1 MLRGIRQASS
11 TWLGRIVMGAVMT
24 LLAAIFALWGINDIF
39 RGFGRSYL
47 AKIGDV
53 EISADDFS
61 QTYNERLQQLS
72 QQIGHPLTADQA
84 NAIGLPAQVLGQMV
98 AEAGLDQLA
107 HRMRLG
113 VPTADLV
120 QQVLH
125 DPHFQTPTGQFDRA
139 TFENF
144 LQTIGYSEQRFF
156 AEQARVVPRRELT
169 QAVSGGVIVPNAYL
183 DAVNQF
189 QNQERSIDYVVLGPQ
204 QAGDIPAPTPEE
216 LSKYFDA
223 RKILFRAPEYRKV
236 VTVTVTPQE
245 LAKTIEVSDADV
257 QKNYQ
262 QNLKNYSTPERR
274 HVEQIVFPNMA
285 EAQAASQRIKSG
297 TSFAALAAERK
308 LKPSDIDLGIVA
320 KTDIVDPKVAD
331 AAFSL
336 KAGEVS
342 PPVAGR
348 FGAVIVTVLQIEP
361 AQTKPLAVVAPF
373 IRNDIALDRAKT
385 QVQDVH
391 DKIEDARA
399 GGATLQEAAD
409 KLHLPAVTVDVDR
422 SGRDPSG
429 KLVSNSLTD
438 SGGVISAAFNN
449 DVGVDTYPIETA
461 GGYVWYEVEG
471 VTPARDRTL
480 DEVKSE
486 VEQNWRDDQIAKRLQ
501 TKAADLLDKA
511 ENGNPFDALAAGA
524 GVKVE
529 KASGL
534 KRGIAPPPAI
544 SAKTVDAAFHTAK
557 GAFGSSVGDKPTAW
571 FVFRVTDVKTPALDP
586 NSADGK
592 KLEQLLQSGMSN
604 DLFSQ
609 YVGWFESELGTNVDQ
624 AALAQA
630 VGNGAPDN
638 Q

>member
-53 EISADDFS
+53 EISADQFS

-84 NAIGLPAQVLGQMV
+84 NALGLPAQVLGQMV

-125 DPHFQTPTGQFDRA
+125 DPHFQTPSGQFDRA

-144 LQTIGYSEQRFF
+144 LQSIGYSEQRFF
-156 AEQARVVPRRELT
+156 DEQARDVPRRELT
-169 QAVSGGVIVPNAYL
+169 QAISGNIAVPQAYL
-183 DAVNQF
+183 DAINQF
-189 QNQERSIDYVVLGPQ
+189 QNQQRSIDYVALGPQ
-204 QAGDIPAPTPEE
+204 QAGDIPAPTSEE
-216 LSKYFDA
+216 LSKYFDE

-257 QKNYQ
+257 QKNYE

-285 EAQAASQRIKSG
+285 EAQAASERIKSG

-308 LKPSDIDLGIVA
+308 LKPSDIDLGTVA
-320 KTDIVDPKVAD
+320 KAGIVDPKVAD

-342 PPVAGR
+342 APIQGQ
-348 FGAVIVTVLQIEP
+348 FGAVLVTVLQIEP
-361 AQTKPLAVVAPF
+361 AETKTLSVVAPF
-373 IRNDIALDRAKT
+373 IRNDIALERAKT

-399 GGATLQEAAD
+399 GGSTLQEAAD
-409 KLHLPAVTVDVDR
+409 TLHLPAVTVDVDR

-429 KLVSNSLTD
+429 KLVTNLTD
-438 SGGVISAAFNN
+438 AGDVVSAAFNN
-449 DVGVDTYPIETA
+449 DVGVDTYPIETG

-480 DEVKSE
+480 DEVKGE
-486 VEQNWRDDQIAKRLQ
+486 VEQRWRDDQIAKRLQ

-511 ENGNPFDALAAGA
+511 KNGNPFDALASGA
-524 GVKVE
+524 GVKVQ

-534 KRGIAPPPAI
+534 KRGVTPPPGI
-544 SAKTVDAAFHTAK
+544 SAKAVDAVFHTAK
-557 GAFGSSVGDKPTAW
+557 DAFGSSVGDKPTEW
-571 FVFRVTDVKTPALDP
+571 FVFRVTDVKTPKLDP
-586 NSADGK
+586 NSPDGK
-592 KLEQLLQSGMSN
+592 KLEQLLQTGMTN

-609 YVGWFESELGTNVDQ
+609 YVGWFENELGTTINQ
-624 AALAQA
+624 EALAQA
-630 VGNGAPDN
+630 VGNSAPDD

>member
-53 EISADDFS
+53 EISADQFS
-61 QTYNERLQQLS
+61 QTYNDRLQQLS
-72 QQIGHPLTADQA
+72 RQVGHPVTADQA
-84 NAIGLPAQVLGQMV
+84 NAAGLPAQVLGQMV

-107 HRMRLG
+107 RRMRLG
-113 VPTADLV
+113 VPTAELV

-139 TFENF
+139 TFQNF

-156 AEQARVVPRRELT
+156 AEQARDVPRRELT
-169 QAVSGGVIVPNAYL
+169 QTVSGNVPVPQAYL
-183 DAVNQF
+183 DAINQF
-189 QNQERSIDYVVLGPQ
+189 QNQQRSIDYVVLGPQ

-216 LSKYFDA
+216 LSKYFDD
-223 RKILFRAPEYRKV
+223 RKILFRAPEYRKL

-257 QKNYQ
+257 QKNYE
-262 QNLKNYSTPERR
+262 QNLKNYVTPERR

-285 EAQAASQRIKSG
+285 EAQAASERIKSG
-297 TSFAALAAERK
+297 TSFAALAAERG
-308 LKPSDIDLGIVA
+308 LKTNDFDLGTIA
-320 KTDIVDPKVAD
+320 KAALVDPKVAD

-342 PPVAGR
+342 PPIEGR
-348 FGAVIVTVLQIEP
+348 FGVVIVTVLQIEP
-361 AQTKPLAVVAPF
+361 GETKPLAVVAPF
-373 IRNDIALDRAKT
+373 IRNDIALERAKT

-399 GGATLQEAAD
+399 GGSTLQEAAD
-409 KLHLPAVTVDVDR
+409 KLHLPAVTLDVDR

-429 KLVSNSLTD
+429 KPVTMAD
-438 SGGVISAAFNN
+438 AGDVINAAFNN
-449 DVGVDTYPIETA
+449 DVGVDTYPIETG
-461 GGYVWYEVEG
+461 GGYVWYEVQG

-480 DEVKSE
+480 DEVKGE
-486 VEQNWRDDQIAKRLQ
+486 VEQRWRDDQIAKRLES
-501 TKAADLLDKA
+501 KAADLLDKA
-511 ENGNPFDALAAGA
+511 KNGNSFDALAASV

-529 KASGL
+529 RATGL
-534 KRGIAPPPAI
+534 KRGTTPPPGI
-544 SAKTVDAAFHTAK
+544 SAKAVDAVFQTAK
-557 GAFGSSVGDKPTAW
+557 DAFGSSVGDKPTEW
-571 FVFRVTDVKTPALDP
+571 FVFRVTDVNTPPLDP
-586 NSADGK
+586 KSTDGK
-592 KLEQLLQSGMSN
+592 KLEQLLQSTMSN
-604 DLFSQ
+604 DLFGQ
-609 YVGWFESELGTNVDQ
+609 YVGWFENELGTTVNQ

-630 VGNGAPDN
+630 LGNSGPDN

>member
-1 MLRGIRQASS
+1 MLRGIRQAST

-53 EISADDFS
+53 EISADQFS

-84 NAIGLPAQVLGQMV
+84 NAVGLPAQVLGQMV

-107 HRMRLG
+107 RRMRLG
-113 VPTADLV
+113 VPMADLV

-144 LQTIGYSEQRFF
+144 LQSIGYSEQRFF
-156 AEQARVVPRRELT
+156 DEQARDVPRRELT
-169 QAVSGGVIVPNAYL
+169 QAVSGNVAVPQAYL

-189 QNQERSIDYVVLGPQ
+189 QNEERSIDYVALGPQ

-216 LSKYFDA
+216 LSKYFDE
-223 RKILFRAPEYRKV
+223 RKILFRAPEYRKI
-236 VTVTVTPQE
+236 VTVTVTPAE

-257 QKNYQ
+257 QKNYE
-262 QNLKNYSTPERR
+262 QNLKNYVTPERR

-285 EAQAASQRIKSG
+285 EAQAASDRIKSG
-297 TSFAALAAERK
+297 TSFAALATERG
-308 LKPSDIDLGIVA
+308 LKPSDIDLGTVA
-320 KTDIVDPKVAD
+320 KAGIVDPKVAD

-342 PPVAGR
+342 PPIEGR
-348 FGAVIVTVLQIEP
+348 FGAVIVTVLQIDPGE
-361 AQTKPLAVVAPF
+361 TKPLSVVAPF
-373 IRNDIALDRAKT
+373 IRNDVALERAKT
-385 QVQDVH
+385 QVQDMH

-409 KLHLPAVTVDVDR
+409 KLHLPTVTVEVDR
-422 SGRDPSG
+422 SGRDRSG
-429 KLVSNSLTD
+429 KVVTSLTD
-438 SGGVISAAFNN
+438 AGAVVSAAFTN
-449 DVGVDTYPIETA
+449 DVGVDTYPIDTG

-471 VTPARDRTL
+471 VTPERDRTL
-480 DEVKSE
+480 DEVKGE
-486 VEQNWRDDQIAKRLQ
+486 VEQRWRDDEIAKRLQ

-511 ENGNPFDALAAGA
+511 KNGNPFDALAASA

-534 KRGIAPPPAI
+534 KRGVTPPSGI
-544 SAKTVDAAFHTAK
+544 SAKAVDAAFHTAK
-557 GAFGSSVGDKPTAW
+557 DTFGSSVGDKPTQW
-571 FVFRVTDVKTPALDP
+571 FVFRVTDVKTPPLDP

-592 KLEQLLQSGMSN
+592 KLAQLLQNATTN

-609 YVGWFESELGTNVDQ
+609 YVAWFEQELGTNVNQ
-624 AALAQA
+624 SALAQA
-630 VGNGAPDN
+630 VGNSGPDN

>member
-1 MLRGIRQASS
+1 MLRGIRQAST
-11 TWLGRIVMGAVMT
+11 TWLGRIVMGAIMT

-47 AKIGDV
+47 AKIGDL
-53 EISADDFS
+53 EISADQFS

-84 NAIGLPAQVLGQMV
+84 NAVGLPAQVLGQMV

-107 HRMRLG
+107 RRMRLG

-139 TFENF
+139 AFENF
-144 LQTIGYSEQRFF
+144 LRTIGYSEQRFF
-156 AEQARVVPRRELT
+156 DEQARDVPRRELT
-169 QAVSGGVIVPNAYL
+169 QAVSGNVAAPQAYL
-183 DAVNQF
+183 DAINQF
-189 QNQERSIDYVVLGPQ
+189 QNEERSIDYVALGPQ

-216 LSKYFDA
+216 LSKYFDE
-223 RKILFRAPEYRKV
+223 RKILFRAPEYRKI
-236 VTVTVTPQE
+236 VTVTVTPAE

-257 QKNYQ
+257 QKNYE
-262 QNLKNYSTPERR
+262 QNLKNYVTPERR

-285 EAQAASQRIKSG
+285 EAQAASDRIKAG
-297 TSFAALAAERK
+297 TSFAALATERG
-308 LKPSDIDLGIVA
+308 LKPSDIDLGAVA
-320 KTDIVDPKVAD
+320 KAGIVDPKVAD

-342 PPVAGR
+342 PPIEGR

-361 AQTKPLAVVAPF
+361 GETKPLSVVAPF
-373 IRNDIALDRAKT
+373 IRNDVALERAKT
-385 QVQDVH
+385 QVQDTH

-399 GGATLQEAAD
+399 GGATLQEAAE
-409 KLHLPAVTVDVDR
+409 KLHLPTATVEVDR
-422 SGRDPSG
+422 SGRDRSG
-429 KLVSNSLTD
+429 KVVTSLTD
-438 SGGVISAAFNN
+438 AGAVVSAAFTN
-449 DVGVDTYPIETA
+449 DVGVDTYPIDTG

-471 VTPARDRTL
+471 VTPERDRTL
-480 DEVKSE
+480 DEVKGE
-486 VEQNWRDDQIAKRLQ
+486 VEQRWRDDEIAKRLQ

-511 ENGNPFDALAAGA
+511 KNGNPFDALAAGA
-524 GVKVE
+524 GMKVE

-534 KRGIAPPPAI
+534 KRGVTPPPGI
-544 SAKTVDAAFHTAK
+544 SAKAVDAAFHTAK
-557 GAFGSSVGDKPTAW
+557 DTFSSSVGDKPTQW

-592 KLEQLLQSGMSN
+592 KLEQLLQSATTN
-604 DLFSQ
+604 DLFSE
-609 YVGWFESELGTNVDQ
+609 YVAWFEQELGTNVNQ
-624 AALAQA
+624 SALAQA
-630 VGNGAPDN
+630 VGNSGPDN

>member
-1 MLRGIRQASS
+1 MLRGIRQAST
-11 TWLGRIVMGAVMT
+11 TWLGRIVMGAIMT

-47 AKIGDV
+47 AKIGDL
-53 EISADDFS
+53 EISADQFS

-84 NAIGLPAQVLGQMV
+84 NAVGLPAQVLGQMV

-107 HRMRLG
+107 RRMRLG

-139 TFENF
+139 AFENF
-144 LQTIGYSEQRFF
+144 LRTIGYSEQRFF
-156 AEQARVVPRRELT
+156 DEQARDVPRRELT
-169 QAVSGGVIVPNAYL
+169 QAVSGNVAAPQAYL
-183 DAVNQF
+183 DAINQF
-189 QNQERSIDYVVLGPQ
+189 QNEERSIDYVALGPQ

-216 LSKYFDA
+216 LSKYFDE
-223 RKILFRAPEYRKV
+223 RKILFRAPEYRKI
-236 VTVTVTPQE
+236 VTVTVTPAE

-257 QKNYQ
+257 QKNYE
-262 QNLKNYSTPERR
+262 QNLKNYVTPERR

-285 EAQAASQRIKSG
+285 EAQAASDRIKAG
-297 TSFAALAAERK
+297 TSFAALATERG
-308 LKPSDIDLGIVA
+308 LKPSDIDLGAVA
-320 KTDIVDPKVAD
+320 KAGIVDPKVAD

-336 KAGEVS
+336 KAGEVG
-342 PPVAGR
+342 PPIEGR

-361 AQTKPLAVVAPF
+361 GETKPLSVVAPF
-373 IRNDIALDRAKT
+373 IRNDVALERAKT
-385 QVQDVH
+385 QVQDTH

-399 GGATLQEAAD
+399 GGATLQEAAE
-409 KLHLPAVTVDVDR
+409 KLHLPTATVEVDR
-422 SGRDPSG
+422 SGRDRSG
-429 KLVSNSLTD
+429 KVVTSLTD
-438 SGGVISAAFNN
+438 AGAVVSAAFTN
-449 DVGVDTYPIETA
+449 DVGVDTYAIDTG

-471 VTPARDRTL
+471 VTPERDRTL
-480 DEVKSE
+480 DEVKGE
-486 VEQNWRDDQIAKRLQ
+486 VEQRWRDDEIAKRLQ

-511 ENGNPFDALAAGA
+511 KNGNPFDALAAGA
-524 GVKVE
+524 GMKVE

-534 KRGIAPPPAI
+534 KRGVTPPPGI
-544 SAKTVDAAFHTAK
+544 SAKAVDAAFHTAK
-557 GAFGSSVGDKPTAW
+557 DTFSSSVGDKPTQW

-592 KLEQLLQSGMSN
+592 KLEQLLQSATTN
-604 DLFSQ
+604 DLFSE
-609 YVGWFESELGTNVDQ
+609 YVAWFEQELGTNVNQ
-624 AALAQA
+624 SALAQA
-630 VGNGAPDN
+630 VGNSGPDN

>member
-47 AKIGDV
+47 AKIGDI
-53 EISADDFS
+53 EISADQFN
-61 QTYNERLQQLS
+61 QTYNERLQQLG

-84 NAIGLPAQVLGQMV
+84 NAVGLPAQVLGQMV

-107 HRMRLG
+107 RRMRLG

-125 DPHFQTPTGQFDRA
+125 DPHFQTPSGQFDRA

-156 AEQARVVPRRELT
+156 AEQARDVPRRELT
-169 QAVSGGVIVPNAYL
+169 QAISGNVTVPQAYL
-183 DAVNQF
+183 DAINQF
-189 QNQERSIDYVVLGPQ
+189 QNQERSIDYVALGPQ

-216 LSKYFDA
+216 LSKYFDE
-223 RKILFRAPEYRKV
+223 RKILFRAPEYRKL

-257 QKNYQ
+257 QKNYEE
-262 QNLKNYSTPERR
+262 NLKNYVTPERR
-274 HVEQIVFPNMA
+274 HVEQIVFPNVA
-285 EAQAASQRIKSG
+285 EAQAASERIKSG
-297 TSFAALAAERK
+297 TTFAALATERG
-308 LKPSDIDLGIVA
+308 LKMSDIDLGTVA
-320 KTDIVDPKVAD
+320 KAGIVDPKVAD

-342 PPVAGR
+342 PPIEGR
-348 FGAVIVTVLQIEP
+348 FGVVIVTVLQIEP
-361 AQTKPLAVVAPF
+361 GETKPLSVVAPF
-373 IRNDIALDRAKT
+373 IRNDLALERAKAL
-385 QVQDVH
+385 VQDTH

-409 KLHLPAVTVDVDR
+409 KLHLPAVTVEVDR
-422 SGRDPSG
+422 SGRDRSG
-429 KLVSNSLTD
+429 KLVANLTD
-438 SGGVISAAFNN
+438 AGDVVSAAFNN
-449 DVGVDTYPIETA
+449 DVGVDTYPIETG

-480 DEVKSE
+480 DEVKAE
-486 VEQNWRDDQIAKRLQ
+486 VEQRWRDDQIAKRLQ

-511 ENGNPFDALAAGA
+511 KNGNPFDALAASA

-529 KASGL
+529 QASRL
-534 KRGIAPPPAI
+534 KRGITPPPGI
-544 SAKTVDAAFHTAK
+544 SAKAVDAVFHTAK
-557 GAFGSSVGDKPTAW
+557 EGFGSSVGDKPTEW

-586 NSADGK
+586 NSADAK
-592 KLEQLLQSGMSN
+592 KLEQLLQSATTN

-609 YVGWFESELGTNVDQ
+609 YVAWFEQELGTNVNQ
-624 AALAQA
+624 SALAQA
-630 VGNGAPDN
+630 VGNSVPDN

>member
-11 TWLGRIVMGAVMT
+11 TWLGRIVMGAIMT

-47 AKIGDV
+47 AKIGGV
-53 EISADDFS
+53 EISADQFS

-72 QQIGHPLTADQA
+72 QQIGHPLTPDQA
-84 NAIGLPAQVLGQMV
+84 NAVGLPTQVLGQMV

-107 HRMRLG
+107 RRMRLG

-139 TFENF
+139 TFQNF

-156 AEQARVVPRRELT
+156 DEQARDVPRRELT
-169 QAVSGGVIVPNAYL
+169 QAVSGNVPVPQAYL
-183 DAVNQF
+183 SAINQF
-189 QNQERSIDYVVLGPQ
+189 QNQERSIDYVTLGPQ

-216 LSKYFDA
+216 LSKYFDE
-223 RKILFRAPEYRKV
+223 RKILFRAPEYRKI

-257 QKNYQ
+257 QKNYE
-262 QNLKNYSTPERR
+262 QNLKNYSTPEQR

-285 EAQAASQRIKSG
+285 EAQAASERIKSG
-297 TSFAALAAERK
+297 TSFAALATERG
-308 LKPSDIDLGIVA
+308 LKTSDIDLGTVA
-320 KTDIVDPKVAD
+320 KAGIVDPKVAD

-342 PPVAGR
+342 PPVEGR

-361 AQTKPLAVVAPF
+361 AETKPLSVVAPF
-373 IRNDIALDRAKT
+373 IRNDIALERAKT

-391 DKIEDARA
+391 DKVEDARA
-399 GGATLQEAAD
+399 GGATLREAAD
-409 KLHLPAVTVDVDR
+409 KLHLPTVAVDVDR
-422 SGRDPSG
+422 SGRDSSG
-429 KLVSNSLTD
+429 KLVTNLTD
-438 SGGVISAAFNN
+438 AGDVVSAAFNN
-449 DVGVDTYPIETA
+449 DVGVDTYPIETG

-471 VTPARDRTL
+471 ITPARDRTL
-480 DEVKSE
+480 DEVKGE
-486 VEQNWRDDQIAKRLQ
+486 VEQRWRDDQIAKQLE

-511 ENGNPFDALAAGA
+511 KNGNPFDTLAASA

-534 KRGIAPPPAI
+534 KRGITPPSAI
-544 SAKTVDAAFHTAK
+544 SAKAVDAVFHTAK
-557 GAFGSSVGDKPTAW
+557 DAFGSSVGDKPTEW
-571 FVFRVTDVKTPALDP
+571 FVFRVTDVKTPPLDP

-592 KLEQLLQSGMSN
+592 KLDQLLQSAMTN

-609 YVGWFESELGTNVDQ
+609 YVAWFEQELGTNVNQ
-624 AALAQA
+624 SALAQA
-630 VGNGAPDN
+630 AGNSSPDN

>member
-11 TWLGRIVMGAVMT
+11 TWLGRIVMGAIMT

-53 EISADDFS
+53 EISADQFS
-61 QTYNERLQQLS
+61 QRYNERLQQLS

-84 NAIGLPAQVLGQMV
+84 NALGLPTQVLGQMV
-98 AEAGLDQLA
+98 AEAGLDRLA

-125 DPHFQTPTGQFDRA
+125 DPHFQTPGGQFDRA

-144 LQTIGYSEQRFF
+144 LQNIGYSEQRFF
-156 AEQARVVPRRELT
+156 DEQARDVPRRELT
-169 QAVSGGVIVPNAYL
+169 QAISGNIAVPQAYL
-183 DAVNQF
+183 DAINQF
-189 QNQERSIDYVVLGPQ
+189 QNQERSIDYVTLGPQ
-204 QAGDIPAPTPEE
+204 QAGAIPAPTPEE
-216 LSKYFDA
+216 LSKYFDE

-257 QKNYQ
+257 EKEYQ

-285 EAQAASQRIKSG
+285 DAQAASERIKSG
-297 TSFAALAAERK
+297 TSFAALATERG
-308 LKPSDIDLGIVA
+308 LKPSDIDLGTVA
-320 KTDIVDPKVAD
+320 KAGIVDPKVAD

-342 PPVAGR
+342 APIQGQ
-348 FGAVIVTVLQIEP
+348 FGAVLVTVLQIEP
-361 AQTKPLAVVAPF
+361 AETKALAVVAPF
-373 IRNDIALDRAKT
+373 IRNDIALERAKT

-399 GGATLQEAAD
+399 GGSTLQEAAD
-409 KLHLPAVTVDVDR
+409 TLHLPAVTADIDR

-429 KLVSNSLTD
+429 KLVTNLTD
-438 SGGVISAAFNN
+438 AGDVVSAAFNN
-449 DVGVDTYPIETA
+449 DVGVDTYPIETG

-480 DEVKSE
+480 DEVKGE
-486 VEQNWRDDQIAKRLQ
+486 VEQRWRDDQIAQRLQ

-511 ENGNPFDALAAGA
+511 KNGNPFDALASGA
-524 GVKVE
+524 GVKVQ

-534 KRGIAPPPAI
+534 KRGITPPPGI
-544 SAKTVDAAFHTAK
+544 SAKAVDAVFHTAK
-557 GAFGSSVGDKPTAW
+557 DAFGSSVGDKPTEW
-571 FVFRVTDVKTPALDP
+571 FVFRVTGVTTPKLDP
-586 NSADGK
+586 NSPDGK
-592 KLEQLLQSGMSN
+592 KLDQLLQTAMTN

-609 YVGWFESELGTNVDQ
+609 YVAWFENELGTNVDQ

-630 VGNGAPDN
+630 VGNSAPDN

>member
-53 EISADDFS
+53 EISADQFS
-61 QTYNERLQQLS
+61 QTYNERLQQVG

-84 NAIGLPAQVLGQMV
+84 NAVGLPAQVLGQMV

-125 DPHFQTPTGQFDRA
+125 DPHFQTPSGQFDRA

-156 AEQARVVPRRELT
+156 AEQARDVPRRELT
-169 QAVSGGVIVPNAYL
+169 QAVSANVTVPQAYL
-183 DAVNQF
+183 DAINQF

-204 QAGDIPAPTPEE
+204 QAGDVPAPTPEE
-216 LSKYFDA
+216 LSKYFDE
-223 RKILFRAPEYRKV
+223 RKILFRAPEYRKL

-257 QKNYQ
+257 QKNYE
-262 QNLKNYSTPERR
+262 QNLKNYVTPERR

-285 EAQAASQRIKSG
+285 EAQAASERIKSG
-297 TSFAALAAERK
+297 TTFAALATERE
-308 LKPSDIDLGIVA
+308 LKTSDIDLGTVA
-320 KTDIVDPKVAD
+320 KAGIVDPKVAD

-342 PPVAGR
+342 PPIEGR
-348 FGAVIVTVLQIEP
+348 FGVVIVTVLQIEP
-361 AQTKPLAVVAPF
+361 GETKPLSVVAPF
-373 IRNDIALDRAKT
+373 IRNDIALERAKA
-385 QVQDVH
+385 QVQDTH

-409 KLHLPAVTVDVDR
+409 KLHLPAVTVEVDR
-422 SGRDPSG
+422 SGRDRSG
-429 KLVSNSLTD
+429 KLVANLAD
-438 SGGVISAAFNN
+438 AGDVVSAAFNN
-449 DVGVDTYPIETA
+449 DVGVDTYPIETG

-480 DEVKSE
+480 DEVKGE
-486 VEQNWRDDQIAKRLQ
+486 VEQRWRDDQVAKRLE

-511 ENGNPFDALAAGA
+511 KNGNPFDALAASA

-529 KASGL
+529 QASGL
-534 KRGIAPPPAI
+534 KRGITPPPGI
-544 SAKTVDAAFHTAK
+544 SAKAVDAVFHTAK
-557 GAFGSSVGDKPTAW
+557 DGFGSSVGDKPTEW
-571 FVFRVTDVKTPALDP
+571 FVFRVTDVKTSALDP
-586 NSADGK
+586 NSADAK
-592 KLEQLLQSGMSN
+592 KLEQLLQSATTN

-609 YVGWFESELGTNVDQ
+609 YVAWFEQELGTNVNQ
-624 AALAQA
+624 SALAQA
-630 VGNGAPDN
+630 VGNSGPDN

>member
-1 MLRGIRQASS
+1 
-11 TWLGRIVMGAVMT
+11 MGAVMT

-53 EISADDFS
+53 EISADQFS
-61 QTYNERLQQLS
+61 QTYNDRLQQLS
-72 QQIGHPLTADQA
+72 QQVGHPVTADQA
-84 NAIGLPAQVLGQMV
+84 NAAGLPAQVLGQMV

-107 HRMRLG
+107 RRMRLG

-139 TFENF
+139 TFQNF

-156 AEQARVVPRRELT
+156 AEQARDVPRRELT
-169 QAVSGGVIVPNAYL
+169 QTVSGNVPVPQAYL
-183 DAVNQF
+183 DAINQF
-189 QNQERSIDYVVLGPQ
+189 QNQQRSIDYVVLGPQ

-216 LSKYFDA
+216 LSKYFDD
-223 RKILFRAPEYRKV
+223 RKILFRAPEYRKL

-257 QKNYQ
+257 QKNYE
-262 QNLKNYSTPERR
+262 QNLKNYVTPERR

-285 EAQAASQRIKSG
+285 EAQAASERIKSG
-297 TSFAALAAERK
+297 TSFATLAAERG
-308 LKPSDIDLGIVA
+308 LKTNDFDLGTIA
-320 KTDIVDPKVAD
+320 KAGLVDPKVAD

-342 PPVAGR
+342 PPIEGR
-348 FGAVIVTVLQIEP
+348 FGVVIVTVLQIEP
-361 AQTKPLAVVAPF
+361 GETKPLAVVAPF
-373 IRNDIALDRAKT
+373 IRNDIALERAKT

-399 GGATLQEAAD
+399 GGSTLQEAAD
-409 KLHLPAVTVDVDR
+409 KLHLPAVTLDVDR

-429 KLVSNSLTD
+429 KPITMAD
-438 SGGVISAAFNN
+438 AGDVINAAFNN
-449 DVGVDTYPIETA
+449 DVGVDTYPIETG
-461 GGYVWYEVEG
+461 GGYVWYEVQG

-480 DEVKSE
+480 DEVKGE
-486 VEQNWRDDQIAKRLQ
+486 VEQRWRDDQIAKRLES
-501 TKAADLLDKA
+501 KAADLLDKA
-511 ENGNPFDALAAGA
+511 KNGNPFDALAASV
-524 GVKVE
+524 GVKVD
-529 KASGL
+529 KATGL
-534 KRGIAPPPAI
+534 KRGITPPPGI
-544 SAKTVDAAFHTAK
+544 SAKAVDAVFQTAK
-557 GAFGSSVGDKPTAW
+557 DAFGSSVGDKPTEW
-571 FVFRVTDVKTPALDP
+571 FVFRVTDVNTPPLDP
-586 NSADGK
+586 KSTDGK
-592 KLEQLLQSGMSN
+592 KLEQLLQSTMSN
-604 DLFSQ
+604 DLFGQ
-609 YVGWFESELGTNVDQ
+609 YVGWFENQLGTTVNQ

-630 VGNGAPDN
+630 LGNSGPDN